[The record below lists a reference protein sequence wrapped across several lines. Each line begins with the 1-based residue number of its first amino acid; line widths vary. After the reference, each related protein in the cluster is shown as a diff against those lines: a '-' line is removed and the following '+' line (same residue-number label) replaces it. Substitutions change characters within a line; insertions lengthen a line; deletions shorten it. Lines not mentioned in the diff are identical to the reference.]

1 MRFIILFIYIIS
13 NVYFFVMNY
22 EMFTITDYINYGNGT
37 FYFSPILFVEFIGL
51 IFIIMFFILDS
62 EKEKSKKK
70 MTQNFESIISNL
82 KKEIEILNV
91 RLENK
96 ELKKEN
102 ELLSELEN
110 NQ

>member
-1 MRFIILFIYIIS
+1 
-13 NVYFFVMNY
+13 
-22 EMFTITDYINYGNGT
+22 
-37 FYFSPILFVEFIGL
+37 
-51 IFIIMFFILDS
+51 
-62 EKEKSKKK
+62 